1 MGALASNGKYGMALY
16 AGHHAGDYW
25 VQSDHDAAHKGLPGK
40 EGHLACLRHVLSYTA
55 TQAVMVGIQ
64 AAVTKSRP
72 NLPRLALGLAVSAV
86 THYAA
91 DRRDHG
97 LMVKLAKR
105 IPGKEKFLKLG
116 VPRPLAVSAMPNPA
130 YPHEVMP
137 ATLDNPSLGTGSWAL
152 DQSWHIV
159 LGVFLP
165 SLIIGDDE

>member
-64 AAVTKSRP
+64 AAATKSRP

-116 VPRPLAVSAMPNPA
+116 VPRQGARYLEDPENVTEPA
-130 YPHEVMP
+130 HYSYD
-137 ATLDNPSLGTGSWAL
+137 DNPSLGTGSWAL